1 MINTGLIKYFE
12 ELKEQGQNIDVEEV
26 SYVDDG

>member
-12 ELKEQGQNIDVEEV
+12 ELKEQVQNIDVEEV

>member
-1 MINTGLIKYFE
+1 MINTGLIKHFE

-26 SYVDDG
+26 SSLDDG